1 MKIISYSIFGK
12 EQWYR
17 NGLMKNIQIAKTLF
31 EDWTVRVYASSKL
44 EKDFIN
50 KVSKNKNVEL
60 IVKNEKYPYEG
71 LMWRMLPMQEGHE
84 AVAVRDCDTRLF
96 QRDKNL
102 LDDWLSTKFKYHVCR
117 ENPGAYSVILA
128 GLYGGKKPN
137 LVIEDKF
144 HKWREKYIKGKK
156 LIFI

>member
-50 KVSKNKNVEL
+50 KVSKNKKCRINC
-60 IVKNEKYPYEG
+60 EK
-71 LMWRMLPMQEGHE
+71 
-84 AVAVRDCDTRLF
+84 
-96 QRDKNL
+96 
-102 LDDWLSTKFKYHVCR
+102 
-117 ENPGAYSVILA
+117 
-128 GLYGGKKPN
+128 
-137 LVIEDKF
+137 
-144 HKWREKYIKGKK
+144 
-156 LIFI
+156 